1 MSTYSARRA
10 PNVSQYIANL
20 NTVPS
25 AADLA
30 AQQELGTFDDDL
42 AMFTNTQFFDFDGDM
57 PAFSEMP
64 QQQSPANMQPN
75 MHKPLDFGTHGKHS
89 ISWHS
94 IKASLLTTSVANNFQ
109 FPDFSFQQSR
119 PQTLPPS
126 PPNGLAIAPS
136 PSTRLDFPAQHAPRM
151 PQPQAAFSHAS
162 PQVGEKRKST
172 VAAMSS
178 PADLEDDSRNAA
190 EEDKRRRN
198 TAASARFRVKKKQR
212 EQALEKTAKD
222 MSDKVQLLEAR
233 VNQLEMENK
242 WLKGLIT
249 EKNLKGPLA
258 ASETSETKTAETIID
273 SSKKGVGTENE
284 ADQTVEA

>member
-30 AQQELGTFDDDL
+30 AQQELGAFDDDL

-57 PAFSEMP
+57 PAFPDMP
-64 QQQSPANMQPN
+64 QQQSPANMQPD
-75 MHKPLDFGTHGKHS
+75 MHKPLDFGN
-89 ISWHS
+89 
-94 IKASLLTTSVANNFQ
+94 ANNFQ

-119 PQTLPPS
+119 PHTLPTS

-151 PQPQAAFSHAS
+151 AQPQPQAAFSQPS
-162 PQVGEKRKST
+162 PQVGDKRKST

-178 PADLEDDSRNAA
+178 PADLEDESRLAA

-212 EQALEKTAKD
+212 EQALEKTAKE
-222 MSDKVQLLEAR
+222 MSDKVQILEAR

-249 EKNLKGPLA
+249 EKNLKGPTA
-258 ASETSETKTAETIID
+258 NSETTDAKESESITE
-273 SSKKGVGTENE
+273 SSKKGVGTDKE
-284 ADQTVEA
+284 ADKAVEA

>member
-1 MSTYSARRA
+1 LQQNPAPPRACRTSPPVMSTYSARRA

-30 AQQELGTFDDDL
+30 AQQELGAFDDDL

-57 PAFSEMP
+57 PAFPDMP
-64 QQQSPANMQPN
+64 QQQSPANMQPD
-75 MHKPLDFGTHGKHS
+75 MHKPLDFGN
-89 ISWHS
+89 
-94 IKASLLTTSVANNFQ
+94 ANNFQ

-119 PQTLPPS
+119 PHALPTS

-151 PQPQAAFSHAS
+151 VQPQPQAAFSQPS
-162 PQVGEKRKST
+162 PQVGDKRKST

-178 PADLEDDSRNAA
+178 PADLEDESRMAA

-212 EQALEKTAKD
+212 EQALEKTAKE
-222 MSDKVQLLEAR
+222 MSDKVQILEAR

-249 EKNLKGPLA
+249 EKNLKGPTA
-258 ASETSETKTAETIID
+258 NSETTDPKESESKTE
-273 SSKKGVGTENE
+273 SSKKGVGTDKE
-284 ADQTVEA
+284 ADKAVEA